1 MHESLSVPPLSSRLI
16 AFATIPLPTS
26 NLFHEAS
33 CSADALD
40 ESDLY
45 LWERDPPYNYPE
57 PFMTADEVCY
67 TQNMVDVLIG
77 RRWRLAKVAR
87 DERALCF
94 ANGKVQDLLDDMVK
108 GLVGRID
115 RWITVAS
122 RITMMEESGRNR
134 VMADC
139 WLHWQ
144 ARDIFTDSEEV
155 KALKN
160 RENPYCTELVGR
172 NRDTGYQDL

>member
-1 MHESLSVPPLSSRLI
+1 MESALCRISVNYQYFPTGRHSHPIPRGRAKQQSQNSRAYQKKHGRHVSKLSLQSNQPMHESLSVPPLSSCLI
-16 AFATIPLPTS
+16 VFATIPLPTS

-67 TQNMVDVLIG
+67 TQDMVDVLIG

-94 ANGKVQDLLDDMVK
+94 ANGKVQDLL
-108 GLVGRID
+108 G
-115 RWITVAS
+115 
-122 RITMMEESGRNR
+122 
-134 VMADC
+134 
-139 WLHWQ
+139 
-144 ARDIFTDSEEV
+144 
-155 KALKN
+155 
-160 RENPYCTELVGR
+160 
-172 NRDTGYQDL
+172 